1 MQQLTEKEQE
11 SVNELVKKLKG
22 MSPEEQD
29 KEVQQMLEFLS
40 ATNDDIEEMT
50 KIIQTAQDRQ
60 KIEDLH
66 TKINS

>member
-11 SVNELVKKLKG
+11 LISTLAEKLKG

-40 ATNDDIEEMT
+40 ETNDDIEGMT

-60 KIEDLH
+60 KIEDLQ
-66 TKINS
+66 TKLQG